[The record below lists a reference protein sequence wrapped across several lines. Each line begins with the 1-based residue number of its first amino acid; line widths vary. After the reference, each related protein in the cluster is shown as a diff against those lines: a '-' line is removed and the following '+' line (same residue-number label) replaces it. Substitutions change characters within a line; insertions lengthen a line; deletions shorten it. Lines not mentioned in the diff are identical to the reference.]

1 MSGGDMGI
9 VERRKRE
16 KEARKLTILKAARKL
31 FFEKGFKDVTVA
43 HIARKAELSKGAVY
57 LYFHSKEEI
66 YAQILLADLE
76 KFHNAAISALQEEK
90 NAATMLKNFARVYVD
105 TFLNDREAFR
115 KIMTFMLQTDHLNLS
130 ENLNQCL
137 IRSTNKTI
145 DIIGNILKHGVE
157 TGEFPIDTD
166 IWQSRNIIWGMLN
179 GIISLYLFTGKEGSR
194 EKIIR
199 MMINTGIEQIVQ
211 GLKTRSQEPDTSQHT
226 A

>member
-1 MSGGDMGI
+1 MGI
-9 VERRKRE
+9 EERRRRE

-66 YAQILLADLE
+66 YAQILLADLD
-76 KFHNAAISALQEEK
+76 KFHNTALTALQDGT
-90 NAATMLKNFARVYVD
+90 NATQMLEDFANVYVD
-105 TFLNDREAFR
+105 TFLTDREAFR

-130 ENLNQCL
+130 ESLNQCL

-145 DIIGNILKHGVE
+145 DIIGNILKRGVE
-157 TGEFPIDTD
+157 TGEFPFDTD

-199 MMINTGIEQIVQ
+199 LMINTGINRIVE
-211 GLKTRSQEPDTSQHT
+211 GLKASGETGHSSQQS
-226 A
+226 

>member
-1 MSGGDMGI
+1 MEVGMGI
-9 VERRKRE
+9 EERRRRE

-66 YAQILLADLE
+66 YAQILLADLD
-76 KFHNAAISALQEEK
+76 KFHNTALSALQDGK
-90 NAATMLKNFARVYVD
+90 NATKMLEDFANVYVD
-105 TFLNDREAFR
+105 TFLTDREAFR

-130 ENLNQCL
+130 ESLNQCL

-145 DIIGNILKHGVE
+145 DIIGNILKRGVE
-157 TGEFPIDTD
+157 TGEFPFDTD

-199 MMINTGIEQIVQ
+199 LMINTGINRIVE
-211 GLKTRSQEPDTSQHT
+211 GLKATAETDYSSQQS
-226 A
+226 

>member
-1 MSGGDMGI
+1 MGI
-9 VERRKRE
+9 EERRKRE

-66 YAQILLADLE
+66 YAQILLADLDR
-76 KFHNAAISALQEEK
+76 FFSTASVALQEGK
-90 NAATMLKNFARVYVD
+90 SATKMLEDFANVYVD
-105 TFLNDREAFR
+105 TFLTDREAFR

-130 ENLNQCL
+130 ESLNQCL

-145 DIIGNILKHGVE
+145 DIIGNILKTGVE
-157 TGEFPIDTD
+157 TGEFPFDTD
-166 IWQSRNIIWGMLN
+166 IWQVRNVIWGMLN
-179 GIISLYLFTGKEGSR
+179 GVISLYLFTGKEGSR

-199 MMINTGIEQIVQ
+199 MMINTGINHIIK
-211 GLKTRSQEPDTSQHT
+211 GLKLGNPENVNISSVRS
-226 A
+226 

>member
-1 MSGGDMGI
+1 MEVGMGI
-9 VERRKRE
+9 EERRRRE

-66 YAQILLADLE
+66 YAQILLADLD
-76 KFHNAAISALQEEK
+76 KFHNTALSALQDGK
-90 NAATMLKNFARVYVD
+90 NATKMLEDFANVYVD
-105 TFLNDREAFR
+105 TFLTDREAFR

-130 ENLNQCL
+130 ESLNQCL

-145 DIIGNILKHGVE
+145 DIIGNILKRGVE
-157 TGEFPIDTD
+157 TGEFPFDTD

-199 MMINTGIEQIVQ
+199 LMINTGINRIVE
-211 GLKTRSQEPDTSQHT
+211 GLKASGETDYSSQQS
-226 A
+226 